1 MEDLLQLQNGD
12 DTSETNEEEE
22 FHKRFVAEIKRKE
35 FLDKLQQQNNQ
46 IIFNDEDDKFIMDY
60 EKDEEEAES
69 FLEREKRKAEK
80 KELKLVDHS
89 TTEFEK
95 IRKNLYIETK
105 EISKMTDKEVSEFR
119 KSQNDIKVRGLKCPK
134 PIQNW
139 YQCGL
144 PDPVLE
150 KIEKKQFKMPF
161 PI

>member
-1 MEDLLQLQNGD
+1 
-12 DTSETNEEEE
+12 
-22 FHKRFVAEIKRKE
+22 
-35 FLDKLQQQNNQ
+35 
-46 IIFNDEDDKFIMDY
+46 MDY

-150 KIEKKQFKMPF
+150 KIEKKQ
-161 PI
+161 